1 MSFSTYY
8 RAFISLIYTLTCQKL
23 NKCESREEDSS
34 SEYHVYGC
42 SGELT
47 LIILHTVSVPFYARD
62 SRSVRTTSP
71 ILFESSF

>member
-1 MSFSTYY
+1 MFLRKKKRLFGEAVISHIFTEHATYY

-42 SGELT
+42 SL
-47 LIILHTVSVPFYARD
+47 
-62 SRSVRTTSP
+62 
-71 ILFESSF
+71 